1 MKDTKMNKEQEEYTE
16 MTVSLA
22 QAAHSQIKNVAD
34 KLDVN
39 YSDAIALFNIV
50 TNDKLVYL
58 LTQRLS
64 SDGNR
69 SAAPEENKQD
79 TP

>member
-1 MKDTKMNKEQEEYTE
+1 MSDTKMHKEQQEYADV
-16 MTVSLA
+16 TVSLA
-22 QAAHSQIKNVAD
+22 KAADKQIRNVAD
-34 KLDVN
+34 ELN
-39 YSDAIALFNIV
+39 ISYSNAATLFSIV

-58 LTQRLS
+58 LTQMFS

-69 SAAPEENKQD
+69 SAAPEESKQD

>member
-22 QAAHSQIKNVAD
+22 QAAHGQIKNVSA
-34 KLDVN
+34 KLDIG
-39 YSDAIALFNIV
+39 YSDAAALFSIV
-50 TNDKLVYL
+50 TSDKLVYL
-58 LTQRLS
+58 LTQHLS
-64 SDGNR
+64 SDGSR

>member
-1 MKDTKMNKEQEEYTE
+1 MTDTKMNKDQEEYTE

-22 QAAHSQIKNVAD
+22 RAAHDQIKNVAD
-34 KLDVN
+34 KLDIG

-69 SAAPEENKQD
+69 SAAPEETEQD